1 MLRCVTI
8 KLKQRFRVPKVQ
20 PLAVSESPMLKVS
33 NVALILTSNEHQYS
47 GSSDVSR
54 ASFPAADDAGPECHK
69 QREEGYDEQS
79 DGGTSHVQPGM

>member
-1 MLRCVTI
+1 MCHNQI
-8 KLKQRFRVPKVQ
+8 KAAIRAPKFQ

-33 NVALILTSNEHQYS
+33 NVDLILTSNKHQYS